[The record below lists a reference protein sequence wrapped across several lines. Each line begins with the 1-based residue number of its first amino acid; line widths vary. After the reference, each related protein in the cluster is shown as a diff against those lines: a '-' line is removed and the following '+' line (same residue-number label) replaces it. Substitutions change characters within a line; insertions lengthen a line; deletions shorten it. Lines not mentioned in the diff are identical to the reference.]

1 MKKLWLLA
9 PIPIIFLLWWALG
22 TRDAVPQ
29 IHFAQVRRA
38 ELQSTVSTNG
48 KIEPAKWAAARA
60 ETTGVVR
67 TVSVQQG
74 EAVSAGQ
81 ALITMDA
88 SSAYAELASA
98 QARTQAAKGEDAT
111 LAQGGRAATVAQF
124 DDQIKAAQATVGIAQ
139 RRYES
144 FQRLLP
150 QQAATK
156 MQVDDARDSLAQ
168 AQAQLTQLQDQRRV
182 LVTQTDRVVTK
193 ARLQDAEAALSVA
206 QKRLGWTVVRSP
218 LAGTLYQFDIR
229 VGAYLQPGELVGLV
243 GQLDQVKVVVYVD
256 EPDLGRVR
264 RGLPVAITW
273 EARAGQIWQG
283 RVEKL
288 PTQIVALGTR
298 NVGEVTTI
306 VDNPDHDLL
315 PGVTVYATIVA
326 AQVRNALTIPKGAL
340 RTVAGQTGVY
350 KLAERTVAWT
360 PVKVGISDVHSV
372 QILSGLN
379 QNDRVALPSE
389 GDIHDAA
396 KVKPVLD

>member
-9 PIPIIFLLWWALG
+9 VIPIVFLLWWALG

-29 IHFAQVRRA
+29 IHFAEVRRS
-38 ELQSTVSTNG
+38 EVQSTVSTNG
-48 KIEPAKWAAARA
+48 KVEPAEWAAARA
-60 ETTGVVR
+60 EVTGVVR

-74 EAVSAGQ
+74 DTVSEGQ
-81 ALITMDA
+81 ALVSLEA
-88 SSAYAELASA
+88 SSANADVAAA

-111 LAQGGRAATVAQF
+111 LAQGGRAATIAQL
-124 DDQIKAAQATVGIAQ
+124 DDQIKAAQVTVGIAQ

-156 MQVDDARDSLAQ
+156 MQVDDARDALAQ
-168 AQAQLTQLQDQRRV
+168 AQAQLTQLQDQRKA
-182 LVTQTDRVVTK
+182 LVTQTDRVVAK
-193 ARLQDAEAALSVA
+193 ARLQDAETALSVA
-206 QKRLGWTVVRSP
+206 QRRLGWTVVRSP
-218 LAGTLYQFDIR
+218 LAGTLYQFDMR
-229 VGAYLQPGELVGLV
+229 VGAYLQPGELVGLI
-243 GQLDQVKVVVYVD
+243 GRLDQVKVVVYVD

-264 RGLPVAITW
+264 RALPVTITW
-273 EARAGQIWQG
+273 EARAGQTWQG

-326 AQVRNALTIPKGAL
+326 AQVRDALTIPKGAL

-350 KLAERTVAWT
+350 KLAARTVVWT
-360 PVKVGISDVHSV
+360 PVKVGISDVNSL

-379 QNDRVALPSE
+379 ERDRVALPSE
-389 GDIHDAA
+389 SEIHDAA